1 MTPLG
6 VINGSTYTGILQTSH
21 SEALGLLNAHAQ
33 IVCARLQDS
42 PKFLYLKKQEIV
54 QKINV

>member
-42 PKFLYLKKQEIV
+42 LKFL
-54 QKINV
+54 